1 MRVDEEAFRPSD
13 SSPRLPCM
21 LLLALVQEQEGKR
34 ERAGLFAALPVKHPA
49 PPHVGPNYCP
59 ARFPGA
65 QKVGP
70 LRDWPV
76 DPQLT
81 ASSPLL

>member
-13 SSPRLPCM
+13 SSPRLPCV
-21 LLLALVQEQEGKR
+21 LLLALVQEEKGKR

-59 ARFPGA
+59 AGLE
-65 QKVGP
+65 
-70 LRDWPV
+70 LRRWALYEIGL
-76 DPQLT
+76 LT
-81 ASSPLL
+81 LR